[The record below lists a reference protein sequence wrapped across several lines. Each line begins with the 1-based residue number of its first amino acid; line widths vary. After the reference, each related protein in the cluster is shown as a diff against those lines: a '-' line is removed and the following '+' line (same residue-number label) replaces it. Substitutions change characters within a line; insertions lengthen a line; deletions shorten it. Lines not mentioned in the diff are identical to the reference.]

1 MDFNMKI
8 YLAIKFHEDFSNRKL
23 IEEILE
29 TLNKSGF
36 ETVVMA
42 RDYENWGQIKFKP
55 EDLMKLTFKI
65 TEESDL
71 LLIEFSEKGVG
82 LGIEAGYAYAKGK
95 PIVVIAKYGSDISE
109 TMKGVAKEVIFY
121 EKVEEIGEKI
131 KKYIQ

>member
-1 MDFNMKI
+1 MKI

-55 EDLMKLTFKI
+55 EELMKLTFKI

-71 LLIEFSEKGVG
+71 LLVEFSEKGVG

-95 PIVVIAKYGSDISE
+95 PIIVIAKYGSDISE
-109 TMKGVAKEVIFY
+109 TMKGISKEVIFY

-131 KKYIQ
+131 KIYIY

>member
-1 MDFNMKI
+1 MKI

-55 EDLMKLTFKI
+55 EELMKLTFKI

-71 LLIEFSEKGVG
+71 LLVEFSEKGVG

-109 TMKGVAKEVIFY
+109 TMKGISKEVIFY

-131 KKYIQ
+131 KIYIY

>member
-1 MDFNMKI
+1 MKI